1 MKFLLIIILT
11 FLKFEIVA
19 ANEKIAFIDLNII
32 FDNSKAGKEI
42 IQTNDFIALL
52 DKTITQMT
60 PEKSRTSCD

>member
-1 MKFLLIIILT
+1 MPHYFKILIIQQMG
-11 FLKFEIVA
+11 
-19 ANEKIAFIDLNII
+19 NI
-32 FDNSKAGKEI
+32 FSTAGEEI